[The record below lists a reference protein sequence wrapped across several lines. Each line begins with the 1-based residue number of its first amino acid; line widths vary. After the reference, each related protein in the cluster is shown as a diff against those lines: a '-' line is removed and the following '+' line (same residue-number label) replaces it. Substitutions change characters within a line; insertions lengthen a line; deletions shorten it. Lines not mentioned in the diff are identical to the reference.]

1 MPPSVT
7 QRHRFPPPGRR
18 SARWLVAAAW
28 LLALAGAVAADDSAA
43 PGSGAASDAGRSTV
57 ATVVAGI
64 VSYTRWPGEP
74 RAVRLCTVGKGRG
87 VDDLLDAGDPGS
99 AQLDVP
105 VRAHAAVATAL
116 DECDAIY
123 VGALPGDAAR
133 RLVKAAIGRPVLL
146 IGEGAEFCT
155 DGGMFCLQRAA
166 PGAGFAVN
174 LDALARSGLKVN
186 PRVLRIAR
194 QPTVGGS

>member
-1 MPPSVT
+1 ML
-7 QRHRFPPPGRR
+7 
-18 SARWLVAAAW
+18 WLVAAGW
-28 LLALAGAVAADDSAA
+28 LLALAGAFAADDSAA
-43 PGSGAASDAGRSTV
+43 PSNGAASDPSRSAV

-87 VDDLLDAGDPGS
+87 VDDLLESGDLGS
-99 AQLDVP
+99 AQLGVP
-105 VRAHAAVATAL
+105 VLARAGVAAAL

-123 VGALPGDAAR
+123 VGSLPGDGAH

-155 DGGMFCLQRAA
+155 DGGMFCLQPAA
-166 PGAGFAVN
+166 PGFAVN

-194 QPTVGGS
+194 QPTVSGS

>member
-1 MPPSVT
+1 V
-7 QRHRFPPPGRR
+7 RCLVV
-18 SARWLVAAAW
+18 AAWLVA
-28 LLALAGAVAADDSAA
+28 LSAVAADDAVA
-43 PGSGAASDAGRSTV
+43 PQDAPDVRSPLV
-57 ATVVAGI
+57 TVVAGI

-74 RAVRLCTVGKGRG
+74 RSVRLCAVGKGHG
-87 VDDLLDAGDPGS
+87 VDDLLESGDLGS
-99 AQLDVP
+99 AQLSVP
-105 VRAHAAVATAL
+105 VRARSGTAGAL

-123 VGALPGDAAR
+123 VGALPGDATR

-146 IGEGAEFCT
+146 IGEGTEFCT
-155 DGGMFCLQRAA
+155 DGGMFCLQPAA
-166 PGAGFAVN
+166 PAAGFAVN